1 MKVKLVTHYMP
12 DSFERD
18 LNYYIAQIGSDKII
32 DIKYGGAAGVLDSP
46 VIEPRYYSAL
56 IIYKE

>member
-18 LNYYIAQIGSDKII
+18 LNYYIAQIDSNKII
-32 DIKYGGAAGVLDSP
+32 DIKFGGAAGVLDCP
-46 VIEPRYYSAL
+46 VNEARHYSAL
-56 IIYKE
+56 ILYKE